1 MSGHSEKKAKKKAGS
16 ASQIHLLIIF
26 ISTGIYLLVHLF
38 KYFVKGNE
46 NVFSKKEIFGFIFLS
61 LVNYILYKTLSM
73 FHGSYLYGYLLDF
86 LGLNCAIEI
95 LINFSKKFWYLY
107 LLYPGYFLVKGGKSL
122 FGYVSNIG
130 KEDGTTGEEEET
142 NTGFRDQGHKAKQIK
157 DKNAKD
163 KNKQKVKYVKH

>member
-16 ASQIHLLIIF
+16 ASQIHLLLIF
-26 ISTGIYLLVHLF
+26 ISTGIYLLIHLF
-38 KYFVKGNE
+38 KYFVKGNKD
-46 NVFSKKEIFGFIFLS
+46 VFSKKEIFGFSFLS
-61 LVNYILYKTLSM
+61 LINYILYKALNM
-73 FHGSYLYGYLLDF
+73 FHGSYLYSYLLDF
-86 LGLNCAIEI
+86 LGLNCLIEI

-107 LLYPGYFLVKGGKSL
+107 FIYPGYFLIKGGKSL

-130 KEDGTTGEEEET
+130 KQDDTMEEEES
-142 NTGFRDQGHKAKQIK
+142 NVGFRDQGHKAKQIK